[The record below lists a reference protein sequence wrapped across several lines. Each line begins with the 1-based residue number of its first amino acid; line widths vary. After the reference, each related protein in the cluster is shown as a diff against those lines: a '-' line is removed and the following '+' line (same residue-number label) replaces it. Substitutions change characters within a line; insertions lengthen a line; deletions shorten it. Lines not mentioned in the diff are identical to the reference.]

1 VTPYS
6 DIRVANEEGVA
17 TITID
22 RPEVMNAL
30 APRTVEELLD
40 ALGRAGH
47 DPEIGVVILTGAG
60 DRAFCTGGDLNAW
73 NARGGYADASWTGI
87 GLQVEQLHSLIRAL
101 PKPVIAAVNGYA
113 IGGGNVLQV
122 VCDLS
127 IASSTAVFGQVGP
140 RVGSFDAGFGTA
152 YLSRLVGERKARE
165 IWMLCRRYS
174 AADALEMGLVNAV
187 VPPEQLLPEAT
198 AWARELLALSP
209 TALRVV
215 KASFNADSDHIA
227 GIGSL
232 AFAALSLYYGTPE
245 SAEGHAGLVEKRAP
259 DFARFRSRPD
269 PAGS

>member
-1 VTPYS
+1 MTGDV
-6 DIRVANEEGVA
+6 RVERDEGIA

-30 APRTVEELLD
+30 APSTVGELLE
-40 ALGRAGH
+40 ALGAAGD

-73 NARGGYADASWTGI
+73 NAGAGYADASWTGI
-87 GLQVEQLHSLIRAL
+87 GLQVERLHTLIRSL

-122 VCDLS
+122 VCDLA
-127 IASSTAVFGQVGP
+127 IASSAAVFGQVGP

-152 YLSRLVGERKARE
+152 YLSRLVGERRARE

-174 AADALEMGLVNAV
+174 AEQALEMGLVNAV
-187 VPPEQLLPEAT
+187 VPPEQLLPEAK
-198 AWARELLALSP
+198 AWAREILALSP
-209 TALRVV
+209 TALKVV
-215 KASFNADSDHIA
+215 KASFNADSEHIA

-259 DFARFRSRPD
+259 DFGRFRSRPG
-269 PAGS
+269 AAET